1 MTFKRGIFL
10 TLIFIMISTGM
21 AYAASSLGIGNNEV
35 ATQPTGMFAGVFH
48 WINTQQKEFYRAMTD
63 ALKGMR
69 DDGAM
74 PWLLIGLSF
83 SYGVLHAAG
92 PGHGKAVISSYM
104 LANETTLKR
113 GIILSFVSA
122 FLQALSALLIIGL
135 AFLILRDTSYKMSD
149 ATRIFEIG
157 SFAAITIFGAWLLR
171 AKIFEKG
178 HSQVHAHDH
187 SHNHDHD
194 HDHHGHAKHVHAGD
208 EVCQTCGH
216 SHVPDPQ
223 IIAKEFS
230 WKTATTAVVAV
241 GIRPCSGALI
251 VLTFAVLNGL
261 YLGGIFSVLA
271 MALGTA
277 ITVSTLATVAVLAK
291 NLALKYT
298 KATSA
303 GRVMRG
309 IEIGGAALVFLLG
322 LTLLS
327 AALTG

>member
-135 AFLILRDTSYKMSD
+135 AFLILRGTSYKMSD

-187 SHNHDHD
+187 SHNHD

>member
-194 HDHHGHAKHVHAGD
+194 HHGHAKHVHAGD